1 MRARQKTMARPLIVD
16 ALLRPE
22 SLLGQRQLTSLQWDL
37 LIRQGRRSHLLARL
51 AHRLQQNTLLDAVPR
66 MARLHLLSALRMVDR
81 QDVAMRW
88 EVANIDKALAPI
100 GVKVVLLKGAA
111 YLLAGLPP
119 AHGRSFSDVDIL
131 VPKQRLAEVESEL
144 KLHGWQGGDMDD
156 YDQRY
161 YRRWMH
167 EIPPMRH
174 IRRGTTIDVHHAIL
188 PETARVKVNTPA
200 LLDTLVPLPG
210 FDHLYVLAP
219 VDMVLHSATHL
230 FHEGGLENGLRDL
243 FDLDALLRHFGEQA
257 TFWPSLVPR
266 AVELGLARPLHYALR
281 YLAELLTTPI
291 PPAVAEAAIAAGRP
305 PAALSALMDF
315 CYQRALQPL
324 HASCDARA
332 TGLARLALYVRSHW
346 LRMPFPLLAVHLTRK
361 AFKRPPAPLVEAPAR
376 EKNAQAR

>member
-22 SLLGQRQLTSLQWDL
+22 SLLGQRQLTPLQWDL

-66 MARLHLLSALRMVDR
+66 MARLHLLSAQRMVDR

>member
-22 SLLGQRQLTSLQWDL
+22 SLLGQRQLTPLQWDL

-281 YLAELLTTPI
+281 YLAELLATPI
-291 PPAVAEAAIAAGRP
+291 PPAVAQAAIAAGRP
-305 PAALSALMDF
+305 PVVLSALMDF
-315 CYQRALQPL
+315 CYRRALQPL